1 MGGQPAAKLVL
12 ESTDGKYMTLI
23 YTYHLRNGK
32 EDVIASYQAGKK
44 RFARLRAS
52 FERLEGAAEISR
64 H

>member
-1 MGGQPAAKLVL
+1 
-12 ESTDGKYMTLI
+12 MTLI

-32 EDVIASYQAGKK
+32 EDVIAAYQASKK

-52 FERLEGAAEISR
+52 FEKLEGAPEIGR